1 MSVSEATEVCV
12 LMTLPL
18 PCHMEYFLGGQAEFQ
33 PHLILF
39 IFEGRMPEGP
49 EVPFQVG

>member
-1 MSVSEATEVCV
+1 
-12 LMTLPL
+12 MTLPL
-18 PCHMEYFLGGQAEFQ
+18 PCHTEHFLGDQAGFQ

-39 IFEGRMPEGP
+39 IFEDWMPEGP